1 MQSEKQGK
9 SLRAMW
15 NNIKENEITVT
26 EFPKGEERV
35 NGAEII
41 PVEIKAEKMSNLVEG
56 GKSKHTDLRNLTN
69 S

>member
-1 MQSEKQGK
+1 MQSEKQVK

-41 PVEIKAEKMSNLVEG
+41 PVEIKAEKNVKFS
-56 GKSKHTDLRNLTN
+56 
-69 S
+69 